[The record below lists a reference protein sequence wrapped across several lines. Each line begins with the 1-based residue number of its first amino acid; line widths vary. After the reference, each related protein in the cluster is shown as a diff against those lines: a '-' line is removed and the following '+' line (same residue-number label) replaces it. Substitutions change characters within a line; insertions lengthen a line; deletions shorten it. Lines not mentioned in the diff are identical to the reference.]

1 MERISAKIVAEMLGF
16 TTTNLKHYAALLEQ
30 NGLEIY
36 RNSRNH
42 REYTQDDVKILKA
55 MQYLN
60 REKSMSLD
68 DAAIKVTSSDFDSDA
83 LLSQQL
89 PQIVAQNDANISVV
103 KQESDSALRILAE
116 LSTLLAEQKAIREE
130 LIARDKLQIEFM
142 STIDGKLAQQAEAMK
157 EQAATI
163 EAINMELETLRK
175 QQEEKP
181 TSFWGRLFGR
191 K

>member
-16 TTTNLKHYAALLEQ
+16 TTTNLKHYAVLLEQ

-55 MQYLN
+55 MQHLN

-68 DAAIKVTSSDFDSDA
+68 DVAIKVTSSDFDPDT

-103 KQESDSALRILAE
+103 KQESDNALHILAE

-130 LIARDKLQIEFM
+130 LLARDKLQIEFM
-142 STIDGKLAQQAEAMK
+142 STIDGKLAQQVEAMK
-157 EQAATI
+157 EQTATI

-175 QQEEKP
+175 QQVEKP
-181 TSFWGRLFGR
+181 TSLWARLFGG

>member
-1 MERISAKIVAEMLGF
+1 MERISAKIVSEMLGF

-30 NGLEIY
+30 NGLEIH

-42 REYTQDDVKILKA
+42 REYTQNDVKILKA

-68 DAAIKVTSSDFDSDA
+68 NAAIKVTASDFDPDI

-89 PQIVAQNDANISVV
+89 PQIVDQNDANISIV
-103 KQESDSALRILAE
+103 KQESDNALRILSE
-116 LSTLLAEQKAIREE
+116 LSILLEEQKAIREE
-130 LIARDKLQIEFM
+130 ILVRDKLQVEFM
-142 STIDGKLAQQAEAMK
+142 STIDNKLAQQAETMK
-157 EQAATI
+157 EQAAKI

-175 QQEEKP
+175 QQMEKS
-181 TSFWGRLFGR
+181 TSFWARLFGG

>member
-1 MERISAKIVAEMLGF
+1 MERVSAKLASEMLGF

-42 REYTQDDVKILKA
+42 REYTQNDVKILKA

-60 REKSMSLD
+60 REKSISLD
-68 DAAIKVTSSDFDSDA
+68 DAAIKVTSSDFDPDA

-89 PQIVAQNDANISVV
+89 PRVVAQNDANISIV
-103 KQESDSALRILAE
+103 KQENDNTLRILAE
-116 LSTLLAEQKAIREE
+116 LSTILTEQKAIREE
-130 LIARDKLQIEFM
+130 LLVRDKLQIEFM
-142 STIDGKLAQQAEAMK
+142 STIDNKLAQQAETMK
-157 EQAATI
+157 EQAAKI

-175 QQEEKP
+175 KQIEKSR
-181 TSFWGRLFGR
+181 SFWARLFGS

>member
-16 TTTNLKHYAALLEQ
+16 TTTNLKHYAVLLEQ

-68 DAAIKVTSSDFDSDA
+68 DVAIKVTSSDFDPDV

-89 PQIVAQNDANISVV
+89 PQIVAQNGANISVV
-103 KQESDSALRILAE
+103 KQESDNALRILAE

-130 LIARDKLQIEFM
+130 LLARDKLQIEFM
-142 STIDGKLAQQAEAMK
+142 STIDCKLAQQAEAMK

-163 EAINMELETLRK
+163 EAINMELETLR
-175 QQEEKP
+175 QAEKP
-181 TSFWGRLFGR
+181 TSLWARLFGG

>member
-1 MERISAKIVAEMLGF
+1 MERISAKKTAEMLGF

-42 REYTQDDVKILKA
+42 REYTQQDVKFLKA
-55 MQYLN
+55 MQFLN
-60 REKSMSLD
+60 REKSMSLEE
-68 DAAIKVTSSDFDSDA
+68 AASKVTESDFEPDA
-83 LLSQQL
+83 VLSQQL
-89 PQIVAQNDANISVV
+89 PRIVAKNDANISVV
-103 KQESDSALRILAE
+103 KQDSDNALRVLSE
-116 LSTLLAEQKAIREE
+116 LSTILTEQKAIREE
-130 LIARDKLQIEFM
+130 LLAHDKKQIEFM
-142 STIDGKLAQQAEAMK
+142 SAIDEKLAKQAEVMK

-163 EAINMELETLRK
+163 EEMNKEIETLRK

-181 TSFWGRLFGR
+181 SLWARLFGS

>member
-1 MERISAKIVAEMLGF
+1 MERISAKIVSEMLGF

-30 NGLEIY
+30 NGLEIH

-42 REYTQDDVKILKA
+42 REYTQNDVKILKA

-68 DAAIKVTSSDFDSDA
+68 NAAIKVTASDFDPEI

-89 PQIVAQNDANISVV
+89 PQIVDQNDANIRIV
-103 KQESDSALRILAE
+103 KQESDNALRILSE
-116 LSTLLAEQKAIREE
+116 LSMLLEEQKAIREE
-130 LIARDKLQIEFM
+130 ILVRDKLQVEFM
-142 STIDGKLAQQAEAMK
+142 STIDNKLAQQAETMK
-157 EQAATI
+157 EQATKI
-163 EAINMELETLRK
+163 EAINMELEILRK
-175 QQEEKP
+175 QQMKKS
-181 TSFWGRLFGR
+181 TSFWARLFGG